1 MDEQVEAFYRSVYE
15 DLTVSPEEA
24 EILVSFFEE
33 MNPPPDKLVWLRAT
47 AFRLGCEFLSDD
59 DQHSN
64 VKLLRAINAL
74 VHSLEQTTMAP
85 NASSSGSSSAYD
97 DDAAQEFFSGIFSDL
112 SIDQEEN
119 ADLVAWFE
127 ANVPPED
134 SLVSMR
140 ATAFKSAVDHLSDD
154 KDANTK
160 LLRCINVVVHNF
172 EQACFEPKE
181 YDLTKTV
188 SLDPSLLS
196 CISLGDAVQELWNL
210 DVNRLKPHVDYDIN
224 VQEGKKPFWKEDKAE
239 DPLFSYVDE
248 RQAMNRPT
256 YKSFVALLDNYEPN
270 TGEAEH
276 VSSVERRE
284 IDKFLSAVLQTAP
297 MQYCHQYLVANCKEM
312 DIPESRSEF
321 QELLYKIW
329 FELYRREGRSNDSSG
344 FEHVFVGEIKDGKI
358 SGMHNWVQIYLE
370 EKKGNFDYKGYVYP
384 KSNSDADTN
393 SDDHLLSLQF
403 TWHGVEKFVGTSF
416 IGVSPEFE
424 MALYTLCFLM
434 GDEEN
439 HVSLDTG
446 TGDTFDLN
454 IRCYKMAHDKVGT
467 AFPEATAHYD

>member
-1 MDEQVEAFYRSVYE
+1 M
-15 DLTVSPEEA
+15 SPEEA

-47 AFRLGCEFLSDD
+47 AFRLGSEFLSDD
-59 DQHSN
+59 DQDSN
-64 VKLLRAINAL
+64 VKLLRAINAI
-74 VHSLEQTTMAP
+74 VHSIEQAAMAP
-85 NASSSGSSSAYD
+85 KAPSSGQSSEYD

-172 EQACFEPKE
+172 EAVCYEPKE

-196 CISLGDAVQELWNL
+196 CVSLADAVQELWNL

-248 RQAMNRPT
+248 RQAMKRPT
-256 YKSFVALLDNYEPN
+256 YHAFAALLDNYTPN

-284 IDKFLSAVLQTAP
+284 IDMFLSAVLQTAP
-297 MQYCHQYLVANCKEM
+297 MQYCHKYLLANCKEV
-312 DIPESRSEF
+312 DIPESRAEF

-329 FELYRREGRSNDSSG
+329 FEMYRREGRSNDSSG

-358 SGMHNWVQIYLE
+358 SGTFFLFVN
-370 EKKGNFDYKGYVYP
+370 
-384 KSNSDADTN
+384 AC
-393 SDDHLLSLQF
+393 
-403 TWHGVEKFVGTSF
+403 TW
-416 IGVSPEFE
+416 
-424 MALYTLCFLM
+424 
-434 GDEEN
+434 
-439 HVSLDTG
+439 
-446 TGDTFDLN
+446 
-454 IRCYKMAHDKVGT
+454 
-467 AFPEATAHYD
+467 